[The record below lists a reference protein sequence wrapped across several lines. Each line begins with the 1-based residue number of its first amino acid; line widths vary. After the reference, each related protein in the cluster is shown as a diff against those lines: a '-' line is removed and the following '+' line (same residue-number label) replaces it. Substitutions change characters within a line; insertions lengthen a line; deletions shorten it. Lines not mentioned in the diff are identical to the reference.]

1 MVSSAL
7 QQLPDCDYGH
17 DLLPDHP
24 GLVDLNYKPSGR
36 DGMKDGMTS
45 DGKLFE
51 RLSGLYQKDPEEFER
66 ISKALIHEALE
77 KLPAEHRARG
87 YGLQMRID
95 RRLSHF
101 KDPVARMNEMV
112 VMFWEQFNEFQ
123 EVLNDPVGAA
133 AARKKGGTTAKV
145 IPLNGRSTRH

>member
-1 MVSSAL
+1 
-7 QQLPDCDYGH
+7 
-17 DLLPDHP
+17 
-24 GLVDLNYKPSGR
+24 
-36 DGMKDGMTS
+36 MKEEMTS

-77 KLPAEHRARG
+77 KLPEKHRARG
-87 YGLQMRID
+87 YGVQMRID

-112 VMFWEQFNEFQ
+112 VIFWEQFREFQ
-123 EVLNDPVGAA
+123 EVLNDPVGAG
-133 AARKKGGTTAKV
+133 AARKKGNTPAKV
-145 IPLNGRSTRH
+145 IPLTGRSTLH